1 MALFNAESKRGWV
14 MKKDYE
20 WLECEVVD
28 SAEAF
33 LSLKIEGGSP
43 KTFQRKDIQF
53 FYRNPTAVE
62 KSPNFLTLPNLD
74 EPNILHSLRCR
85 YWAKEVY
92 SYTGDILIAVNPWE
106 RRDIYAPQL
115 LQSYRSGSAS
125 GPHIF
130 DIASKALKKLHDSR
144 KSQCVLISG
153 ESGSGKTENTKY
165 VLQVLTSLPCGG
177 GTSGGSTSTNIE
189 QQVMLTNPVLEAFG
203 NAKTLRNDNSSR
215 FGKWISVDFE
225 SRGKV
230 RGAQIRTY
238 LLEKARVVGQGEGER
253 NYHIFYQVCECAAG
267 SSMMSGLGIGPASSY
282 KIVSTTLKAN
292 NTDDRADFEATKQAM
307 DYIGFD
313 AKCQKDLF
321 SGLSAILSM
330 GNFEFGEDKSGHAV
344 LEIDAV
350 VDHAS
355 RMLGVD
361 PAGLAKAVCM
371 RKITVGGD
379 VLEKPEN
386 KEKVGNAPP
395 LEGAVLPPLGPRHHR
410 TCRVCCTMACSIAP
424 TTFVFH
430 ARQDFEQ
437 PLSQCRVGS
446 HWPEID

>member
-1 MALFNAESKRGWV
+1 MALFNTESKRGWV

-28 SAEAF
+28 SAETF
-33 LSLKIEGGSP
+33 LSLRIEGGAP
-43 KTFQRKDIQF
+43 QTLKRKDIQF
-53 FYRNPTAVE
+53 CYRNPAAVE

-92 SYTGDILIAVNPWE
+92 SYTGDILIAVNPWQ
-106 RRDIYAPQL
+106 RRDIYTPQH

-130 DIASKALKKLHDSR
+130 DIASKALKALHDDR
-144 KSQCVLISG
+144 KSQCLLISG

-165 VLQVLTSLPCGG
+165 VLQVLTSPPSGG
-177 GTSGGSTSTNIE
+177 ATARGSTSTNIE

-215 FGKWISVDFE
+215 FGKWITVDFE

-230 RGAQIRTY
+230 KGAQIRTY
-238 LLEKARVVGQGEGER
+238 LLEKARVVGQSEGER
-253 NYHIFYQVCECAAG
+253 NYHIFYQACESAAG
-267 SSMMSGLGIGPASSY
+267 NSMLSGLGIGPASSY

-292 NTDDRADFEATKQAM
+292 NTDDRADFLATKQAM

-313 AKCQKDLF
+313 AKCQMNLF

-330 GNFEFGEDKSGHAV
+330 GNFEFGEDKQGHAV
-344 LEIDAV
+344 LEIDGV
-350 VDHAS
+350 VEQAS

-361 PAGLAKAVCM
+361 PAGLAKAICM
-371 RKITVGGD
+371 RKITVGAD
-379 VLEKPEN
+379 VMEKPED
-386 KEKVGNAPP
+386 KEKVKRAHTNEQAMLQHPGPNTRMPCALASQPP
-395 LEGAVLPPLGPRHHR
+395 Q
-410 TCRVCCTMACSIAP
+410 S
-424 TTFVFH
+424 
-430 ARQDFEQ
+430 
-437 PLSQCRVGS
+437 LSRKSLSLRAQKQAN
-446 HWPEID
+446 